1 MACILTSFRS
11 LLQRPFSLWTFS
23 WFSHLKLYPLPHFIP
38 YSYLILPLHLSLFG
52 SQHMQVVLVVKN
64 PPASAGDV
72 RDVGSIPESGRSPGG
87 GHGNPLQYSWLGNL
101 MDRGTWRA
109 IVHGVARVRHDLAT
123 KLLLLQIREW
133 DHKEGWALKN
143 WCFWIVV
150 LVKTLENPLGS
161 KEIKPVNLKGNQHWN
176 LLEELML
183 KMMFQF
189 FGHLMQRANSL
200 EKNLMLRRLRVGGE
214 GGDRGWDGGMASLTQ
229 WMWVW
234 ANSRR

>member
-87 GHGNPLQYSWLGNL
+87 GHGNPLQY
-101 MDRGTWRA
+101 
-109 IVHGVARVRHDLAT
+109 
-123 KLLLLQIREW
+123 
-133 DHKEGWALKN
+133 
-143 WCFWIVV
+143 CC
-150 LVKTLENPLGS
+150 LENPMVRGVWWARIHWIAKCWTQMKHFSMHPHIHLLTCNYVPVTILGTWNAVLN
-161 KEIKPVNLKGNQHWN
+161 ETVENVYHPGVFTYFTNLSCFSIISH
-176 LLEELML
+176 
-183 KMMFQF
+183 
-189 FGHLMQRANSL
+189 
-200 EKNLMLRRLRVGGE
+200 
-214 GGDRGWDGGMASLTQ
+214 
-229 WMWVW
+229 
-234 ANSRR
+234 